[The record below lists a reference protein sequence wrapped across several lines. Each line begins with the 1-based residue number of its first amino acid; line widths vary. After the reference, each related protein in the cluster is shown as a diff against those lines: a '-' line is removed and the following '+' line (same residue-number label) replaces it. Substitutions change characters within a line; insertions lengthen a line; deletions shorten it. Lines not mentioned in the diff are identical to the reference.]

1 MATTIHLVV
10 SLRLGE
16 LAADLRVL
24 SLSRRLRDNGRMR
37 ISDTTSGSL
46 FLPPLQHPRRTIG
59 RRSFDFS
66 RQIAVMAIV
75 NRTPDSF
82 FDEGR
87 TFALDAAVEAAMD
100 AARAGADWVDIGGVK
115 FAPGP
120 ELPADDEVARVL
132 PVVQAVAQS
141 SDVVISVDTFRHE
154 VAEACIEA
162 GAAVVNDT
170 TGLHD
175 PDLARV
181 VADSDAT
188 LVITHSLAQPRTP
201 FPHPHYDDVVAEVT
215 TFLRRRVDRA
225 VELGV
230 PIERIVIDPGH
241 DLNKSTRQTLEI
253 TRRFAEIAEIGLP
266 ALAAVSN
273 KDFIGETLDRDKP
286 DRLAGSLAAA
296 TICAMQGA
304 RIVRMHAARESV
316 DAMRLVEAVLGWRE
330 PAYERHNIGA
340 LSAAAGRVEA

>member
-1 MATTIHLVV
+1 MAMTIHPAE
-10 SLRLGE
+10 R
-16 LAADLRVL
+16 AAASGAL
-24 SLSRRLRDNGRMR
+24 SSGRRLRDNGRMR
-37 ISDTTSGSL
+37 ISEPTSGHL
-46 FLPPLQHPRRTIG
+46 YLPSLQHPRRTIG

-175 PDLARV
+175 PDVARV

-304 RIVRMHAARESV
+304 RIVRVHAARESV

-330 PAYERHNIGA
+330 PAYERHNI
-340 LSAAAGRVEA
+340 